1 MVKLASGDVV
11 RFVIGGVGSSA
22 GKALLQVI
30 GRDDVPRI
38 EKSGYG
44 WNDGDTAVLTGADV
58 AMLLHVAT
66 LPHFD
71 GFVVEQG
78 RPGTSSLVVSTSCDD
93 HGGVKMALVGDTCS
107 ATLNASE
114 RVMLVEAVKSQVWRL
129 FQ

>member
-1 MVKLASGDVV
+1 MVKLASGDMV
-11 RFVIGGVGSSA
+11 RFGVDSS
-22 GKALLQVI
+22 KALLQVI
-30 GRDDVPRI
+30 GRGDAPRI

-44 WNDGDTAVLTGADV
+44 WNDGNTVVLTGSDV
-58 AMLLHVAT
+58 AMLLHVAM

-78 RPGTSSLVVSTSCDD
+78 RSGTSSLVVATGCDD
-93 HGGVKMALVGDTCS
+93 TGGIRMTLVGDACS

>member
-1 MVKLASGDVV
+1 MVKLVSGDMV
-11 RFVIGGVGSSA
+11 RFGVDSS
-22 GKALLQVI
+22 KALLQVI
-30 GRDDVPRI
+30 GRDDAPRI

-44 WNDGDTAVLTGADV
+44 WSDGDTAVLTGSDV

-78 RPGTSSLVVSTSCDD
+78 RSGTSSLVVATGCDD
-93 HGGVKMALVGDTCS
+93 TDGIRMALVGDTCS
-107 ATLNASE
+107 ATLNAPE
-114 RVMLVEAVKSQVWRL
+114 RVMLVEAIKSQVWRL

>member
-1 MVKLASGDVV
+1 MVKLASGDMV
-11 RFVIGGVGSSA
+11 RFGVDSS
-22 GKALLQVI
+22 KALLQVI
-30 GRDDVPRI
+30 GRDDAPRI

-44 WNDGDTAVLTGADV
+44 WSDGDTAVLTGSDV

-78 RPGTSSLVVSTSCDD
+78 RSGTSSLVVATGCDD
-93 HGGVKMALVGDTCS
+93 AGGIRMTLVGDTCS
-107 ATLNASE
+107 ATLNAPE
-114 RVMLVEAVKSQVWRL
+114 RVMLVEAIKSQVWRL

>member
-1 MVKLASGDVV
+1 MVRLVSGDMVQ
-11 RFVIGGVGSSA
+11 FVIGNVGSSA
-22 GKALLQVI
+22 GKALLRVI

-44 WNDGDTAVLTGADV
+44 WNDGDTAVLTGSDV

-78 RPGTSSLVVSTSCDD
+78 RSGTSSLVVATGCDD
-93 HGGVKMALVGDTCS
+93 TGGIRMTLVGDTCS
-107 ATLNASE
+107 ATLNAPE
-114 RVMLVEAVKSQVWRL
+114 RVMLVEAIKSQVWRL